1 MFFLIQVKR
10 LKNCVPSKGKS
21 NNESEQKS
29 QHGTSQNNMAAGSR
43 DVNINQSNLPSGIVV
58 TLSAKESQGIMEVQG
73 QLGSQGHWNRDLA
86 NQSSQIKHEECS
98 DTSGKTSCGS
108 VVQTQN
114 SVLMP
119 FSCKTSFTE
128 MYNQVLNDGQITCFK
143 RPRLGMPLH
152 LIEA

>member
-1 MFFLIQVKR
+1 MFYIQVKR

-21 NNESEQKS
+21 NNQSEQKS
-29 QHGTSQNNMAAGSR
+29 QHGTSQNSMAAGSR

-58 TLSAKESQGIMEVQG
+58 TLSTKESQGNMEVQG
-73 QLGSQGHWNRDLA
+73 QLGVQGHRNKESAD
-86 NQSSQIKHEECS
+86 QSSQNKHEECS
-98 DTSGKTSCGS
+98 GTSEKTTCGS
-108 VVQTQN
+108 IVQTQN

-119 FSCKTSFTE
+119 YVSKTSFTE

-152 LIEA
+152 LIEV